1 MCNAL
6 FIIDAVTLGKN
17 MEKKFINPE
26 GLVKPGYYTPAISV
40 SGGRTIYIAGQ
51 VSQDAEGKL
60 VGKGDLLAQTEQ
72 VYKNL
77 GLALAGA
84 GATFADVVKLNVYVV
99 GFQPE
104 HRAVLQSVREKH
116 VSKEHPP
123 ASTLV
128 GVQALATSAF
138 LVEVEA
144 VAVVG

>member
-1 MCNAL
+1 
-6 FIIDAVTLGKN
+6 

-26 GLVKPGYYTPAISV
+26 GMLKPGAYTPVVSV
-40 SGGRTIYIAGQ
+40 SGGRTLYVSGQ
-51 VSQDAEGKL
+51 VSQDGQGQL

-77 GLALAGA
+77 STALAGA
-84 GATFADVVKLNVYVV
+84 GATFADVVKLTVFVV
-99 GFQPE
+99 NYQPE
-104 HRAVLQSVREKH
+104 HRALLQSVREKY
-116 VSKEHPP
+116 VSRANPP

-128 GVQALATSAF
+128 GVQSLATSAC